1 MTTSSGAKPMLV
13 LGPGRGGTSLL
24 AALMDSHG
32 QLSVV
37 FEKHAEQTLMHEV
50 AGETLEARMRSGAIA
65 LHRACEPYRAACKDM
80 WWGNKITTEQL
91 SGLQPPAERFS
102 TDADALLAYF
112 FDEAFRDYVFVF
124 IQRDGRTCVRSKMAR
139 TDQDLEAACRRW
151 EFSVAVQ
158 RFLHAHPRS
167 YCLHYEDLVA
177 APVDTLQGLCRFLS
191 VPFDPG
197 MLDGTDHAGL
207 NGDYRH
213 GVFARAKLSLDGVP
227 EGCEQRLGAALLA
240 AGYTPEARA

>member
-1 MTTSSGAKPMLV
+1 MLV

-24 AALMDSHG
+24 AALMDSHS
-32 QLSVV
+32 QLRVV
-37 FEKHAEQTLMHEV
+37 FEAHAERTLMHEV
-50 AGETLEARMRSGAIA
+50 AGETLETRMRSGAVA
-65 LHRACEPYRAACKDM
+65 FHQACETDRAACTDA

-102 TDADALLAYF
+102 TNADALFAYF
-112 FDEAFRDYVFVF
+112 FDDAFKDYMCVF

-139 TDQDLEAACRRW
+139 TNQDLEAACRRW

-158 RFLHAHPRS
+158 RFLQAHPRS
-167 YCLHYEDLVA
+167 YCLSYEDLVA
-177 APVDTLQGLCRFLS
+177 APVKTLRGLCRFLD
-191 VPFDPG
+191 VPFDPA

-207 NGDYRH
+207 NSDYRH

-227 EGCEQRLGAALLA
+227 KGCEQRLAAALLA
-240 AGYTPEARA
+240 AGYAPEERV